1 MSFSLGQIALSSMSS
16 ICASTERRA
25 LIRPRDSET
34 AYWLPAWSMLAWF
47 ASFWAVSCTHCL
59 SASHL
64 FGVMAQA
71 VEYMEQGNIISA
83 YECLVK
89 AQLEAEE
96 ACLESDILPEQ

>member
-1 MSFSLGQIALSSMSS
+1 MHSCENYKSL
-16 ICASTERRA
+16 
-25 LIRPRDSET
+25 
-34 AYWLPAWSMLAWF
+34 YF
-47 ASFWAVSCTHCL
+47 
-59 SASHL
+59 HL
-64 FGVMAQA
+64 FGAMAQA

>member
-1 MSFSLGQIALSSMSS
+1 MHSCENYKSL
-16 ICASTERRA
+16 
-25 LIRPRDSET
+25 
-34 AYWLPAWSMLAWF
+34 YF
-47 ASFWAVSCTHCL
+47 
-59 SASHL
+59 HL

-96 ACLESDILPEQ
+96 AWLESDILPEQ